1 MSSAADFIAIL
12 SDNEKAKVIGEESAG
27 GYQGNTSG
35 LMPEAIM
42 DVGFVVTV
50 PLNKYINAVDP
61 TKNIG
66 RGTIPDYPVTISLED
81 WISKKDVVKAA
92 AFDLIKNK

>member
-1 MSSAADFIAIL
+1 MPQVIIA
-12 SDNEKAKVIGEESAG
+12 
-27 GYQGNTSG
+27 G
-35 LMPEAIM
+35 LI
-42 DVGFVVTV
+42 VTV

-81 WISKKDVVKAA
+81 WMTKNDVVKAF
-92 AFDLIKNK
+92 AFDHIKNNSQ